1 MNTGIITDRY
11 AQALLKYV
19 LETGRAP
26 ETVAQSE
33 RIVASVAALP
43 ELSRLM
49 LSRDIVSGEEKKALL
64 RSCVD
69 GELEDSLER
78 FFSLLVANGRIG
90 LVRETLHRFLELY
103 QQEQGVRKATLRTVA
118 PPSEAFLAKLS
129 AMVKELTGDDAQ
141 IEVVNDPS
149 LIGGFVLDIDD
160 YLLDTSVSRQ
170 LEIIREQFIEN
181 NRRIV

>member
-11 AQALLKYV
+11 AEALLKYV
-19 LETGRAP
+19 LETGSGER
-26 ETVAQSE
+26 TVAQAG
-33 RIVASVAALP
+33 RIEASVAALP

-49 LSRDIVSGEEKKALL
+49 LSRDVVSGEEKKALL

-78 FFSLLVANGRIG
+78 FFSLLVTNGRIG
-90 LVRETLHRFLELY
+90 MVREMLHRFSELY
-103 QQEQGVRKATLRTVA
+103 QQSQGVRKATLRTVA
-118 PPSEAFLAKLS
+118 PPSEAFLKKLS
-129 AMVKELTGDDAQ
+129 ALVKDLTGDEAR

-149 LIGGFVLDIDD
+149 LIGGFVLDTED

-170 LEIIREQFIEN
+170 LELIREQFIEN

>member
-1 MNTGIITDRY
+1 VNTGIITDRY
-11 AQALLKYV
+11 AEALLKYV
-19 LETGRAP
+19 LETGRGEQA
-26 ETVAQSE
+26 VAQAE
-33 RIVASVAALP
+33 RIEASVSALP

-69 GELEDSLER
+69 GELEDSLDR
-78 FFSLLVANGRIG
+78 FFTLLVRNGRIG
-90 LVRETLHRFLELY
+90 LVRETLHRFIDLY
-103 QQEQGVRKATLRTVA
+103 RQDQGVRKATLRTVA
-118 PPSEAFLAKLS
+118 PPSGAFLAKLS
-129 AMVKELTGDDAQ
+129 AMVKELTGDEAR

-149 LIGGFVLDIDD
+149 IIGGFVLDIDD